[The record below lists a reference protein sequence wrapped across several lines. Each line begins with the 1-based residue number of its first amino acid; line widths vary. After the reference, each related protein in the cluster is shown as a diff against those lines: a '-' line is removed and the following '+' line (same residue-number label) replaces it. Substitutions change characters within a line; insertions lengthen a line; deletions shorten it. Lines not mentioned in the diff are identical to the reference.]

1 MFLGS
6 SLRKKSFF
14 VFKIFIVFKLKIL
27 LVMFKSCFNEL
38 RNVKVIITCGSLRAG
53 LGCRGGRNRFLN
65 AIGWFIVRTLL
76 FT

>member
-1 MFLGS
+1 
-6 SLRKKSFF
+6 
-14 VFKIFIVFKLKIL
+14 
-27 LVMFKSCFNEL
+27 MFKSYFNEL